1 MPSVQAYAV
10 FQSFFHPLHVP
21 GQPANEQGRIHA
33 DFTSKSVQAMVV
45 SRSLVNAAARP
56 HTIDLNQTF
65 FLYGP
70 LKLDGSEV
78 QAFTNIP
85 KMAFFVH
92 VSCLSFK
99 IWEAPRHLLDVRR
112 LGDGKIIVPPLA
124 KLT

>member
-1 MPSVQAYAV
+1 
-10 FQSFFHPLHVP
+10 
-21 GQPANEQGRIHA
+21 
-33 DFTSKSVQAMVV
+33 MVAEAACGA
-45 SRSLVNAAARP
+45 NAAPDIAPPTR
-56 HTIDLNQTF
+56 NQTF